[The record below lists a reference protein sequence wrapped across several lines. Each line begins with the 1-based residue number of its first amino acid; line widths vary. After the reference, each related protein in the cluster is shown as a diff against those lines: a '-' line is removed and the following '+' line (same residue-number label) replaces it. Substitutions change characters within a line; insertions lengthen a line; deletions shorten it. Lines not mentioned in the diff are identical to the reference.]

1 MASCWLLH
9 REVKTRK
16 DLSRKPVLW
25 SMFYSNSAA
34 LRSGAAMLAG
44 VKYVLGHKQLYHPPS
59 LLILQCCWVAFA
71 SGGSSQLI
79 RFLSTGCVILLSGP
93 YLKVPFAWMMVWK
106 NTLEIAIEEN
116 LLRTNVGR
124 QLLSQEVAAGKVKS
138 TKNQDRNNTALT
150 WSPRRTILNTV
161 LFATA
166 CV

>member
-44 VKYVLGHKQLYHPPS
+44 VKYVLGHKQLCHPPS

-93 YLKVPFAWMMVWK
+93 YSPEWWCGKTHWK
-106 NTLEIAIEEN
+106 L
-116 LLRTNVGR
+116 LLRKIFWERMWAGSCCHRKWQPGR
-124 QLLSQEVAAGKVKS
+124 SRAQRTRTGTIQPWPGA
-138 TKNQDRNNTALT
+138 QDG
-150 WSPRRTILNTV
+150 P
-161 LFATA
+161 F
-166 CV
+166 